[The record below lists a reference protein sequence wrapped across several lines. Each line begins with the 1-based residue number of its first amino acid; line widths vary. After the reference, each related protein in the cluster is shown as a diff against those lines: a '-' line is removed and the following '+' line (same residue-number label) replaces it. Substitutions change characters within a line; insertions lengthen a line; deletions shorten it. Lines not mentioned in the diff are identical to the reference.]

1 MFITL
6 LDNLRA
12 ISAEDDHSK
21 HIWLQHLEGQEVAD
35 SQIVAHCKC
44 CPSIVDRCRPIVVD
58 DADPP
63 VAASVGLQHDLLREV
78 S

>member
-12 ISAEDDHSK
+12 ICAEDYHSK
-21 HIWLQHLEGQEVAD
+21 HIWLQHLECQEVVD

-44 CPSIVDRCRPIVVD
+44 CPSIVDRRRPIVVD
-58 DADPP
+58 DADPR
-63 VAASVGLQHDLLREV
+63 VAASVGLQQDLLMEV